1 MVNSNS
7 ISEPQNSNFNSSHH
21 NFPYKNL
28 VVWQKS
34 IQFAS
39 GVMDLIETLRMT
51 RKNYRLFEQMEA
63 AVTSIPMNIA
73 EGKGRISKKE
83 FCHFLMIARGS
94 LYETLTLLKFLRFEL
109 GYQKMNIISSKTKQK
124 KYPSKLMLFINQYPK
139 LCRISFFLVLGFQ
152 LSAFSFQPY

>member
-7 ISEPQNSNFNSSHH
+7 ISEPQNSNFDSSHH

-94 LYETLTLLKFLRFEL
+94 LYETLTLLEIFKIRAWISEDEYNQFEN
-109 GYQKMNIISSKTKQK
+109 QAKEISIKINALYKSISKT
-124 KYPSKLMLFINQYPK
+124 M
-139 LCRISFFLVLGFQ
+139 
-152 LSAFSFQPY
+152 

>member
-1 MVNSNS
+1 MMNSNS
-7 ISEPQNSNFNSSHH
+7 ISEPQNNMFDSSHH
-21 NFPYKNL
+21 NFPYKDL
-28 VVWQKS
+28 IVWQRS

-39 GVMDLIETLRMT
+39 EVMDLTETLRIT

-94 LYETLTLLKFLRFEL
+94 LYETLTLLEIFMFRSWISEDVYNQFEN
-109 GYQKMNIISSKTKQK
+109 QAKEISIKINALYKSISK
-124 KYPSKLMLFINQYPK
+124 SI
-139 LCRISFFLVLGFQ
+139 
-152 LSAFSFQPY
+152 